1 MDTFRLGRTNM
12 MVTRLGFGGIPI
24 QRLSEADAVAVVKRC
39 LDLGINFIDT
49 ANGYSTS
56 EERIGKAIKG
66 RRESVFLATKSGSK
80 NPEEF
85 QKHLQLSLT
94 RLGVDYIDLYQFHG
108 VSDFKNL
115 DKVMEPGGVLAV
127 AEEAKKKGLIKHIG
141 ITCHQIDV
149 AKKAV
154 QTDLFE
160 TVMFPFNFITSEA
173 ADVLLPLCRKHNVGF
188 ICMKPLAGGMIDNA
202 AICFKYLFQFPEVVS
217 IPGIEKVSEIEEIAD
232 ILETAP
238 RMTPEDKK
246 EMKRIKEALGS
257 RFCHRCDYC
266 QPCSTG
272 IPISM
277 IMTAKS
283 FYKRLPPERFYSPMV
298 IPGMEKAAKCTQCGE
313 CETRCPYH
321 LPIREMI
328 AEQVAWFQDLM
339 KIRQQQE
346 ASKPA

>member
-1 MDTFRLGRTNM
+1 MMETLKLSRTNM
-12 MVTRLGFGGIPI
+12 MVTRLGFGSIPI
-24 QRLSEADAVAVVKRC
+24 QRLPEQDAVAVVKRC
-39 LDLGINFIDT
+39 LDLGINFLDT

-56 EERIGKAIKG
+56 EERIGKAIQG
-66 RRESVFLATKSGSK
+66 RRDKVFLATKSGSK

-94 RLGVDYIDLYQFHG
+94 RLGVEYIDLYQFHG
-108 VSDFKNL
+108 VNDFKGL
-115 DKVMEPGGVLAV
+115 DKILEQGGVLAV
-127 AEEAKKKGLIKHIG
+127 AEEAKKKGLIRHIG

-160 TVMFPFNFITSEA
+160 TVMFPFNFITSEP
-173 ADVLLPLCRKHNVGF
+173 ADDLLPLCRKHNVGF

-202 AICFKYLFQFPEVVS
+202 DICFKFLFQFPDVVS
-217 IPGIEKVSEIEEIAD
+217 IPGIEKISEIEEIVN

-238 RMTPEDKK
+238 RMTPGDKK
-246 EMKRIKEALGS
+246 EMKRIKDELGP

-277 IMTAKS
+277 VMTAKS

-298 IPGMEKAAKCTQCGE
+298 IPAMEKAAKCTQCGE
-313 CETRCPYH
+313 CEARCPYH
-321 LPIREMI
+321 LPIRDMLS
-328 AEQVAWFQDLM
+328 EQVDWFRDLM
-339 KIRQQQE
+339 KKRE
-346 ASKPA
+346 REMAKKA